1 MGLVEESDIR
11 FDTVEEPLPLKGYQV
26 AVLVLASYVNFTSN
40 LAFTI
45 LATFF
50 DESAAQKGLS
60 PFDTGL
66 IVAIY
71 ACSAAL
77 CCPIFGAYLDE
88 LGKKFTLVAGLLTAA
103 VCAGLFSLLD
113 KQRVTKLTSLKFSN
127 QN

>member
-1 MGLVEESDIR
+1 MVLVDES
-11 FDTVEEPLPLKGYQV
+11 FDTVDEPLPLRGYQV
-26 AVLVLASYVNFTSN
+26 AVLALASYVNFTSN

-50 DESAAQKGLS
+50 DESAALKGLS
-60 PFDTGL
+60 AFDSGL

-77 CCPIFGAYLDE
+77 CCPIFGFYLDE

-103 VCAGLFSLLD
+103 VCAGLFSMID
-113 KQRVTKLTSLKFSN
+113 KK
-127 QN
+127 